1 MFANNLCLNYSTTEF
16 IVFEL
21 NRHTKDM
28 PTCINQIGDERIKPV
43 KVVKNL
49 GVLLDMQL
57 YMRLYISTRSE
68 SVPISYT
75 ENVKSGLPD
84 SIHNRNRIRE
94 TCT

>member
-43 KVVKNL
+43 KVVKK
-49 GVLLDMQL
+49 
-57 YMRLYISTRSE
+57 T
-68 SVPISYT
+68 
-75 ENVKSGLPD
+75 
-84 SIHNRNRIRE
+84 
-94 TCT
+94 